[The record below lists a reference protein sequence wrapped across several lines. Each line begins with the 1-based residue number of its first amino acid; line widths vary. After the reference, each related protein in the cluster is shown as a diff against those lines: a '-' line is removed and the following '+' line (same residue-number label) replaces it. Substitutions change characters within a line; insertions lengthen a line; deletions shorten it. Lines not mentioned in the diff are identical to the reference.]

1 MATRGARMTARRL
14 QWRKT
19 TLFRL
24 LHPIPLDPH
33 HAATTSTADRSKGR
47 HIPQVQTDGLEISL
61 TQMTRLQK
69 QPAKPTALPPSHDF
83 LGNFSDIGSHE
94 CMGPIFLGPWAVI
107 PLFCS

>member
-69 QPAKPTALPPSHDF
+69 QPANAGRVQLYPVNLRDF
-83 LGNFSDIGSHE
+83 IGIDPVFH
-94 CMGPIFLGPWAVI
+94 V
-107 PLFCS
+107 